1 MLPPW
6 LRTSASIE
14 ETKVP
19 SAGRKDQVDDYKLL
33 LRKYCT
39 SPGFTIAGVAKSL
52 NVRDQA
58 VSDFVTV
65 LKSIGASEHKSS
77 SHKSKERYVMNSVR
91 ELRQVL
97 QEINKKKGSSDK
109 PSVVKEF
116 KLEPV
121 TEPATDNSVKKG
133 KLKLSVLSVELVSLF
148 LNAEG
153 GGVKIEDAAEQ
164 LMDKLAC
171 HGEAATMQDMQH
183 KLALIATV
191 LCSAGLVQRLG
202 VTKHKIK
209 AAYRWVFLLGDS
221 EGSL

>member
-65 LKSIGASEHKSS
+65 LKSIGAIEHKSS
-77 SHKSKERYVMNSVR
+77 SHKSKERYVMNTVR

-97 QEINKKKGSSDK
+97 QEINKTKGSSDK
-109 PSVVKEF
+109 QSVVKEF
-116 KLEPV
+116 KLK
-121 TEPATDNSVKKG
+121 PATANSVKKG
-133 KLKLSVLSVELVSLF
+133 KLKLSMLSVELVSLL

-153 GGVKIEDAAEQ
+153 GGVRIEYAAEQ
-164 LMDKLAC
+164 LTEKLAL
-171 HGEAATMQDMQH
+171 HGEAASVQDVQR
-183 KLALIATV
+183 KLAKVACV

-202 VTKHKIK
+202 VKKLKSK
-209 AAYRWVFLLGDS
+209 AAYRWMFPLGD
-221 EGSL
+221 EGSV